1 LQFFF
6 NLTEEYAM
14 FRRLLPIFS
23 IVLLLL
29 LPSYSFGGSQQ
40 YRQPTAEEV
49 KGGQAIRQQI
59 TTSLHLPASAN
70 WDKIYRT
77 LFDQTRITICEEFK
91 KRGLKDSCDWDTIL
105 ITLIVTNDSEVR
117 TQPSVD
123 AITALVAKKLI
134 SLKVFLS
141 TQCPLLDLQSSW
153 EDLMICSLQKD
164 VSDRRRQ
171 LNFAPD
177 TATELVNY
185 VWGKEKGSEVV
196 DPKRLPFPL
205 PDLQGKKRM

>member
-1 LQFFF
+1 
-6 NLTEEYAM
+6 M
-14 FRRLLPIFS
+14 FRKLLPIFS

-77 LFDQTRITICEEFK
+77 LFDQTRVATCEDLK

-105 ITLIVTNDSEVR
+105 ITIIITNDSEVR

-123 AITALVAKKLI
+123 AVTALVAKKLI
-134 SLKVFLS
+134 SLKMFLA

-164 VSDRRRQ
+164 ASDKRRQ

-185 VWGKEKGSEVV
+185 VWGKEKGSEAV
-196 DPKRLPFPL
+196 DSKRFPFPL
-205 PDLQGKKRM
+205 PDLKGKERM